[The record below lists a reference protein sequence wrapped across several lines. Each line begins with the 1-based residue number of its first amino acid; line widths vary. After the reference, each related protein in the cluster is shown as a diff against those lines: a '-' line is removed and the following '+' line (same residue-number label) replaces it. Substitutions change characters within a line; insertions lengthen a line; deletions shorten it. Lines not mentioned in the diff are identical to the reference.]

1 MSSDHAPSAQTATGL
16 STGVPAEV
24 VLDALRHAGASH
36 VVVVP
41 DTNQQTVLE
50 LLEERQVVPIIRC
63 AAEDDVFGV
72 CAGLWLAGHRP
83 VAVVQQLGLFA
94 GANVLRGMI
103 HDQRIPLAIL
113 ASVYGRDLDRT
124 LADNPASSVRLC
136 TPLLDALQIPW
147 SLIESPEDARRIG
160 VELAEALD
168 GGRPRV
174 VLLGAPTL

>member
-1 MSSDHAPSAQTATGL
+1 VSRDQAPSGQVASVL
-16 STGVPAEV
+16 SAGVPADV
-24 VLDALRHAGASH
+24 VLDALCHAGATY

-41 DTNQQTVLE
+41 DTNQRSVLE
-50 LLEERQVVPIIRC
+50 LLEEHQIVPVVRC

-83 VAVVQQLGLFA
+83 VALIQQLGLFA
-94 GANVLRGMI
+94 GTNVLRGMV
-103 HDQRIPLAIL
+103 HDQHIPLAIL
-113 ASVYGRDLDRT
+113 ASLYGRDLDRT
-124 LADNPASSVRLC
+124 LAEDPASSVRLC

-147 SLIESPEDARRIG
+147 SLIDSPDDARRIG

-168 GGRPRV
+168 GGRPCV